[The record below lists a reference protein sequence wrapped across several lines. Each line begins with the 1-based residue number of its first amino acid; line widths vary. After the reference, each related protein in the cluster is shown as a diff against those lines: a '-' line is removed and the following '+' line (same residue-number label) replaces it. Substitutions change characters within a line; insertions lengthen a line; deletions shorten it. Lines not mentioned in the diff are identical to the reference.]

1 MENKEKNTSE
11 DIKLGEQIIL
21 SGFQGLD
28 GGSMVILRKMIG
40 NEVRKISD
48 KCEQFETIRL
58 VLKKTH
64 QTEASEVYEI
74 NGNLTDNGKHFNAK
88 VEERNL
94 FLAVSKVLEKLH
106 HELEHT
112 RHA

>member
-1 MENKEKNTSE
+1 MENKEKNNSE

-48 KCEQFETIRL
+48 WCEQFEQIRL

-74 NGNLTDNGKHFNAK
+74 NGNLTDKGKHFNTK

-94 FLAVSKVLEKLH
+94 FLAVSKTLEKLQ
-106 HELEHT
+106 HELEHA